1 MDKKELSFTFLVAA
15 FMVFIIGCIVGIAL
29 NLTGY
34 THISIASWRYW
45 VGFSSFLI
53 PMFTSILL
61 RYMNI
66 SVTGILGRTLTFYAT
81 GIMAIIVTT
90 CLLERSLEWWP
101 TLVYMTVFS
110 ITYPIILFILEHPL
124 VKSKVDAFKNKFS
137 GK

>member
-15 FMVFIIGCIVGIAL
+15 FMVFITGCIVGIAL

-45 VGFSSFLI
+45 LGFSSFLI
-53 PMFTSILL
+53 PMFTTILL
-61 RYMNI
+61 RHMNI
-66 SVTGILGRTLTFYAT
+66 SLTGILGRTLTFYAS

-90 CLLERSLEWWP
+90 CLLERSLVWGP
-101 TLVYMTVFS
+101 TLMYLTIFY
-110 ITYPIILFILEHPL
+110 ITYPIVLFIVEHPW
-124 VKSKVDAFKNKFS
+124 VRSNVDAVKNKFS